1 MRTLKLLGIGQR
13 TQTNKGRSKVNQK
26 KVDQVIKSFKTSV
39 YSDGFLNGVRYARN
53 QVVEFL
59 EAHQALGDILTVEEV
74 IKELQYWKI
83 QDKSLR
89 GLADGEVASIDSMGQ
104 SEDLCEDCFGADL
117 CLVCERTNQ

>member
-1 MRTLKLLGIGQR
+1 MTPWG
-13 TQTNKGRSKVNQK
+13 SKEVNAQK
-26 KVDQVIKSFKTSV
+26 KADKVIKSFRTSI

-83 QDKSLR
+83 QDNPLR
-89 GLADGEVASIDSMGQ
+89 GLADGEVASINSVGE

-117 CLVCERTNQ
+117 CLVCERANQ

>member
-1 MRTLKLLGIGQR
+1 MR
-13 TQTNKGRSKVNQK
+13 QK
-26 KVDQVIKSFKTSV
+26 KVDEVIRSFKTSV

-83 QDKSLR
+83 QDKTLR
-89 GLADGEVASIDSMGQ
+89 GLADGEVASIDSLGQ
-104 SEDLCEDCFGADL
+104 GEDLCQDCFGADL
-117 CLVCERTNQ
+117 CLVCERANQ